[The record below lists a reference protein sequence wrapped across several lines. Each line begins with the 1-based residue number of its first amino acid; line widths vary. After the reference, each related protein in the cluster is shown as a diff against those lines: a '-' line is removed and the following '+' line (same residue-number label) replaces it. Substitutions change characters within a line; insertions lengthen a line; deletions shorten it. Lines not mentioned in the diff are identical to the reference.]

1 MFKDELYSYIL
12 QHNSL
17 VWIDNDYEI
26 LLPAHKA
33 DTAFEGNR
41 VHIAKIINAPDPTEI
56 MTQYMC
62 LRDNLFPLHP
72 QLWLRSNGFSPTWS
86 RFLDWLHQF
95 CPPEICRQSMHT
107 GGATALA
114 QAGALSDLI
123 QGAGHWFSNTF
134 ERYIRKNIIVLH
146 TLILSHALHYS

>member
-41 VHIAKIINAPDPTEI
+41 VHIAKIINAPDPTII
-56 MTQYMC
+56 MIRYIC
-62 LRDNLFPLHP
+62 SWDNLFPLHP
-72 QLWLRSNGFSPTWS
+72 QLWLRASGSSPTRSW
-86 RFLDWLHQF
+86 FLDRLHQF
-95 CPPEICRQSMHT
+95 
-107 GGATALA
+107 
-114 QAGALSDLI
+114 
-123 QGAGHWFSNTF
+123 
-134 ERYIRKNIIVLH
+134 
-146 TLILSHALHYS
+146 